1 MAEKK
6 REATSKPVLRRRLEV
21 KSELARRLLTR
32 GVWNTAG
39 ALYRIE
45 AVWRMIGRD
54 EEIDRMESMVMHY
67 LDKCAK
73 DLKEERER
81 LDVLLEQNGIEE
93 LPDYTQKQ
101 TVQVRI
107 LSPSISRYVNII
119 LEADAVIQRL
129 DAAWL
134 MGVVTNLERKRRM
147 VYWISELRSLRK
159 KIRDLEA
166 KTRGLATGRGRAV
179 SLEQEGQED
188 VIEEVREEKES
199 VAAA

>member
-1 MAEKK
+1 MAERK
-6 REATSKPVLRRRLEV
+6 REAVSKPVLRRRLEV

-54 EEIDRMESMVMHY
+54 EEIDRIESMVMYY
-67 LDKCAK
+67 LEKCAK
-73 DLKEERER
+73 ELKEERER
-81 LDVLLEQNGIEE
+81 LDVLLEEGGVEE

-101 TVQVRI
+101 MVQIRI
-107 LSPSISRYVNII
+107 LSPAISRYVNII

-134 MGVVTNLERKRRM
+134 TGIVTNLDRKQKM
-147 VYWISELRSLRK
+147 LYWISELRSMRK
-159 KIRDLEA
+159 KIRELET
-166 KTRGLATGRGRAV
+166 KTRELAIGRGKQS
-179 SLEQEGQED
+179 SLEQEEAD
-188 VIEEVREEKES
+188 VIEVEKEKEE
-199 VAAA
+199 AAA